1 MGDKAERPR
10 PEYSCWLYYEG
21 HRKYKKRSNLRKEG
35 FHEGQVGEQADEI
48 IVLETVGGH

>member
-35 FHEGQVGEQADEI
+35 KYIEDGTFPNSMYSAPSH
-48 IVLETVGGH
+48 